1 MAFRFWF
8 WCGSNSGY
16 LYEIE
21 MYMEKKRKADLRL
34 VESVVLLL
42 WKQPE
47 NCIHALLYVSKLLIR
62 LSDTGIYATGTVKT
76 NRKLIP
82 TIKTNKQIMLGEHEW
97 LYGND
102 RAAVKCMDSISV
114 ILLTN
119 YFNPNATQQ
128 IDLRLK
134 WSKKKVACP
143 SIVNEHNQFTGGVDL
158 KGSIDSQLRSWS
170 P

>member
-1 MAFRFWF
+1 MGFKFWIF
-8 WCGSNSGY
+8 VWDWNVYGK
-16 LYEIE
+16 E
-21 MYMEKKRKADLRL
+21 R
-34 VESVVLLL
+34 ESKLKTSWICSSFTL
-42 WKQPE
+42 KTAGKY
-47 NCIHALLYVSKLLIR
+47 ALLYISKLLIR

-82 TIKTNKQIMLGEHEW
+82 TIKTNKQIKLGEHEW

-102 RAAVKCMDSISV
+102 LAAVKCMDSISV

-134 WSKKKVACP
+134 WSKKKWHA
-143 SIVNEHNQFTGGVDL
+143 QAL
-158 KGSIDSQLRSWS
+158 
-170 P
+170 